1 MQLRQHRVKT
11 ALRCLDCYQQG
22 FLFLDLAHP
31 DSWLILYASPEAVEQ
46 TGKTAA
52 LSHLTTKPF
61 ACAVLTQE
69 GRPGDDSML
78 KPSEQAHWCQCQNTG
93 GDAFCHAQGSQ
104 RECWTVLRSGLYL
117 NVSQVI
123 R

>member
-46 TGKTAA
+46 TGETAA
-52 LSHLTTKPF
+52 SSHIVPKPF
-61 ACAVLTQE
+61 ACVVSTQG
-69 GRPGDDSML
+69 GRPGDGWAL
-78 KPSEQAHWCQCQNTG
+78 EPSEGALSG
-93 GDAFCHAQGSQ
+93 Y
-104 RECWTVLRSGLYL
+104 WT
-117 NVSQVI
+117 
-123 R
+123 

>member
-46 TGKTAA
+46 TGKAA
-52 LSHLTTKPF
+52 ASSLITKHL
-61 ACAVLTQE
+61 ASAVKTQE
-69 GRPGDDSML
+69 GGSGEGWLL
-78 KPSEQAHWCQCQNTG
+78 KPLKQAKWSQIQ
-93 GDAFCHAQGSQ
+93 DAVPDALCGAQDSQ
-104 RECWTVLRSGLYL
+104 RECWTVLHSGLCSS
-117 NVSQVI
+117 VSRMI

>member
-46 TGKTAA
+46 TGTMTAS
-52 LSHLTTKPF
+52 SHLITKSL
-61 ACAVLTQE
+61 AYAVM
-69 GRPGDDSML
+69 P
-78 KPSEQAHWCQCQNTG
+78 
-93 GDAFCHAQGSQ
+93 
-104 RECWTVLRSGLYL
+104 
-117 NVSQVI
+117 
-123 R
+123 

>member
-52 LSHLTTKPF
+52 PSHFITKVHVWWWHRR
-61 ACAVLTQE
+61 A
-69 GRPGDDSML
+69 
-78 KPSEQAHWCQCQNTG
+78 
-93 GDAFCHAQGSQ
+93 
-104 RECWTVLRSGLYL
+104 GL
-117 NVSQVI
+117 VTAGC
-123 R
+123 

>member
-46 TGKTAA
+46 TGKPAA
-52 LSHLTTKPF
+52 SSHLLTKHP
-61 ACAVLTQE
+61 ASAVMTQE
-69 GRPGDDSML
+69 GGFGDGWLL
-78 KPSEQAHWCQCQNTG
+78 KASEKHI
-93 GDAFCHAQGSQ
+93 
-104 RECWTVLRSGLYL
+104 GL
-117 NVSQVI
+117 
-123 R
+123 